1 MIAAANLTQY
11 PEKRASSFQ
20 VSVPCFPKD
29 LNLQAKEPHEIR
41 NDTIRLLVARLC
53 LDCVGCRLGRK
64 TTVDYCLRPGKRS
77 SALDSLYLREHLS
90 TTRRWLDAMWGPS
103 ATRFDLTVT
112 GVISSIC
119 RHTGIPRRETTAR
132 VRASR
137 RPDSSTTNLIKPSAV
152 PGHRG
157 LLSTG

>member
-1 MIAAANLTQY
+1 MLVRLAIGTVPSLRCVGKSGAMIAAANLTQY

-90 TTRRWLDAMWGPS
+90 TTRRWLDAMWGLW
-103 ATRFDLTVT
+103 AW
-112 GVISSIC
+112 
-119 RHTGIPRRETTAR
+119 E
-132 VRASR
+132 
-137 RPDSSTTNLIKPSAV
+137 
-152 PGHRG
+152 
-157 LLSTG
+157 